1 MKNKELKVVYT
12 NDFKSRIKIEPIEIR
27 PEELVKE
34 KYNRAKKK
42 AKDRKMAEEYLDR

>member
-1 MKNKELKVVYT
+1 MNQELKVVYT
-12 NDFKSRIKIEPIEIR
+12 DDIKTNIEIKTMVFK

-42 AKDRKMAEEYLDR
+42 QEDRKMAEKYIDR